1 MHQLAFKRMY
11 AKKASLTF
19 RFRSKMH
26 LEVNELHCRGSRQAV
41 GSNPHYIYTSTNTAH
56 RSIGACKRRQSASDI
71 LHPTQS
77 QVAEAEMR
85 VMEDPVLPVPAR
97 IPIGRVQQPNQNI
110 HWKGDDEHCTPV
122 LPWFLWGSH
131 LPGRFK
137 WKLQRTEDRQAGVQ
151 V

>member
-1 MHQLAFKRMY
+1 MHQLAFREMY

-19 RFRSKMH
+19 RSRSKMH

-41 GSNPHYIYTSTNTAH
+41 GSNPLYIYTSTNTAH

-77 QVAEAEMR
+77 QVAEVGMC
-85 VMEDPVLPVPAR
+85 VVEDPVLPGPAW
-97 IPIGRVQQPNQNI
+97 IPTGRAQQQNQDDP
-110 HWKGDDEHCTPV
+110 WKGADKHCTPV
-122 LPWFLWGSH
+122 FPWFLWGSH
-131 LPGRFK
+131 LPGRLK
-137 WKLQRTEDRQAGVQ
+137 WKLQRTEGRQAGIQ